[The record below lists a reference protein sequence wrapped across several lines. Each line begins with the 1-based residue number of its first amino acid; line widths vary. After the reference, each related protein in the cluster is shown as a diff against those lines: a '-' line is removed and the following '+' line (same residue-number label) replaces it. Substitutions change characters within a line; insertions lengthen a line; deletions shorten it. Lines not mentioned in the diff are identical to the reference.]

1 MKNNAKK
8 FPLPEGDVW
17 FRLPEKVSQISEK
30 LQLLEQTPQV
40 SSPIKTTQVTITES
54 EILNVLGFSKK
65 LVDSVE
71 GKVLVPVSISA
82 YRKQGGTAYS
92 IANSVRLFSANGS
105 SSSSVGNGTLDAVF
119 QSGTESTTI
128 APVSTANTSITLGNS
143 LYIAS
148 GALAIPSVITE
159 GTGDL
164 IVFITYTE
172 ISI

>member
-8 FPLPEGDVW
+8 FPLPEADVW
-17 FRLPEKVSQISEK
+17 FRLPEKVSQIYEE
-30 LQLLEQTPQV
+30 LQLLEQTPI
-40 SSPIKTTQVTITES
+40 SSPIKTAQVTITES

-65 LVDSVE
+65 LVDSIE

-92 IANSVRLFSANGS
+92 IANSVRLFSTNGS

-148 GALAIPSVITE
+148 GALTIPSVITG